1 MERSSYSGTSS
12 PTILVV
18 DDEELLRA
26 LLSRILLDAGL
37 TVAEAPNGRVALDL
51 ADQLRDS
58 LRLVVTDIQ
67 MPVMTGPQ
75 FVREFRP
82 RYPDVPVLYIT
93 GRTAS
98 VPDDDYGERL
108 LQKPFTGETFL
119 ARVRGLLGAA
129 C

>member
-1 MERSSYSGTSS
+1 MNRTQHSDSSGA
-12 PTILVV
+12 TILLV
-18 DDEELLRA
+18 DDEEVLRG

-37 TVAEAPNGRVALDL
+37 AVAEAPNGRVALDV
-51 ADQLRDS
+51 AEQLRDS

-82 RYPDVPVLYIT
+82 RYPHVPVLYIT
-93 GRTAS
+93 GRTAT

-108 LQKPFTGETFL
+108 LQKPFTGEAFL
-119 ARVRGLLGAA
+119 ARVRGLLDPP

>member
-1 MERSSYSGTSS
+1 MNRHETTNGSQATV
-12 PTILVV
+12 LLV
-18 DDEELLRA
+18 DDEEVLRS

-37 TVAEAPNGRVALDL
+37 AVAEAPNGRVALDV
-51 ADQLRDS
+51 AEQLRDS

-82 RYPDVPVLYIT
+82 RYPHVPVLYMT
-93 GRTAS
+93 GRTAT

-108 LQKPFTGETFL
+108 LQKPFTGEAFL
-119 ARVRGLLGAA
+119 ARVRGLLDPT